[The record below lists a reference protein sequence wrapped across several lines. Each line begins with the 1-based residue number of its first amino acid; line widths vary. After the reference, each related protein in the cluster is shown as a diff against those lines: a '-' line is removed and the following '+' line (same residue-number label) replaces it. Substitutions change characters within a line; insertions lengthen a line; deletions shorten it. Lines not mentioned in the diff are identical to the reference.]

1 MSDPIRYLLYLA
13 FALTATT
20 TGAQSDD
27 SDPLD
32 SASPEAHP
40 LQTEYVQLLEHTS
53 LIALEA
59 GLPTAMIEEI
69 ESARLR
75 SLELPP
81 EMFEALEPY
90 AGDMIRELE
99 TSAETRAARI
109 IGGEGP
115 RASGSVEKRADYAP
129 LSLPP
134 SNSRPFPGRD
144 HFDLDWSFETDTP
157 GDTPGDGS
165 TDGREESGR
174 CRSPGPSNKELIDAK
189 RDEII
194 SFSVKVVAE
203 RFCEQ
208 TVAGINLSVACIP
221 TDIVYYAF
229 HAISESE
236 QMCSSLMGR
245 TYVDAVFD
253 GSEYIHERLGDIDGS
268 VKTEIRNAA
277 SRVISKINLTRD
289 RIVNEKL
296 AELRDATSTSI
307 QESGEGLE
315 SAIQQTEA
323 RLLARIDALN
333 QAVVDE
339 SNATTSSLLV
349 QINDRSDAIDSEL
362 LRTQNL
368 IEDFERENRQI
379 LIEANLAEQGRPVNG
394 FGPIAA
400 FQSASLMTEVTAI
413 VRQTIDR
420 FMAAGEDVGNAE
432 SQFFTASSMLSAGD
446 YEAAYKWLGMAY
458 QSATQ

>member
-1 MSDPIRYLLYLA
+1 MSDSIRYLLGALLALTLSNA
-13 FALTATT
+13 FAQSID
-20 TGAQSDD
+20 TGQIGTE
-27 SDPLD
+27 
-32 SASPEAHP
+32 SPGTRP
-40 LQTEYVQLLEHTS
+40 LQTEFVELLEHTS
-53 LIALEA
+53 LIALES

-69 ESARLR
+69 EAARAKA
-75 SLELPP
+75 LELPP
-81 EMFEALEPY
+81 EAFQEMESY
-90 AGDMIRELE
+90 VGHMIRELGA
-99 TSAETRAARI
+99 SAETRAAHI
-109 IGGEGP
+109 INRSGP
-115 RASGSVEKRADYAP
+115 AASGTAEKQPHSSP

-134 SNSRPFPGRD
+134 STNRPFPGRD

-174 CRSPGPSNKELIDAK
+174 CRSPGPSNKDLIDAK

-194 SFSVKVVAE
+194 AFSVKVVAE

-208 TVAGINLSVACIP
+208 TVLGVNLSAACIP

-253 GSEYIHERLGDIDGS
+253 GSGYIHERLGDIDGS
-268 VKTEIRNAA
+268 VKSEIRNAA
-277 SRVISKINLTRD
+277 SRLVSKVNLTRD
-289 RIVNEKL
+289 RIITEKL
-296 AELRDATSTSI
+296 VELRDATSTSI
-307 QESGEGLE
+307 RESGEGLE
-315 SAIQQTEA
+315 SAIQQTET

-333 QAVVDE
+333 RAVIEE
-339 SNATTSSLLV
+339 SNTTTSSLLQ
-349 QINDRSDAIDSEL
+349 QINERSDAIDSEL
-362 LRTQNL
+362 LRTQNF
-368 IEDFERENRQI
+368 IEAFERENRRI

-394 FGPIAA
+394 FGPIAF
-400 FQSASLMTEVTAI
+400 FQSASLITEVAAI

-420 FMAAGEDVGNAE
+420 FMAAGEDVNKAE

-446 YEAAYKWLGMAY
+446 YEAAYKWLGLAY
-458 QSATQ
+458 QSATR